1 MLKLSIG
8 LGFIDK
14 SLFSLIQ
21 WKKQARMTIYF
32 VGCQI
37 TQILLLFVQIQEE
50 KSSNGKRW

>member
-37 TQILLLFVQIQEE
+37 TQILLLFVQI
-50 KSSNGKRW
+50 